1 MKENLPLWKLALNA
15 SPDTFGLMPAGF
27 SSSYISSGVSPS
39 NSQASNGFSDDN
51 SLEDIMPPDWK
62 KYNYTVKNF
71 DSTLLSAYDRL
82 KQLFPGVY
90 VNVSNGNR
98 VNSWCGLRTPECTT
112 GAAKSAHKTG
122 EALDLHHPTNLLKI
136 REFCEGPEG
145 LKIGI
150 KRVESRENTNGKDAS
165 GNRTNPNGGWV
176 HIDVI
181 APNASNWK
189 DKTKPY
195 IFKDTR
201 KT

>member
-15 SPDTFGLMPAGF
+15 SPDSFGLIPAGF
-27 SSSYISSGVSPS
+27 SPSFVSPS
-39 NSQASNGFSDDN
+39 VSQSKSLGSSTSNSQGSNGFSDDN

-71 DSTLLSAYDRL
+71 DSTLLSAYDKL

-90 VNVSNGNR
+90 VNVNNGKR

-122 EALDLHHPTNLLKI
+122 NALDLHHGSKLNEL
-136 REFCEGPEG
+136 RNFCESSEG
-145 LKIGI
+145 LKLGI
-150 KRVESRENTNGKDAS
+150 KRIEHRNNTK
-165 GNRTNPNGGWV
+165 TWV
-176 HIDVI
+176 HIDVMP
-181 APNASNWK
+181 PNESKWK

-195 IFKDTR
+195 VFIP
-201 KT
+201 